1 MSVNKLLNLSCN
13 TLYVSMFNTLIKY
26 EIVCIYKNV
35 YGVLYIMLFNND
47 YLYYRLMHALFHIR
61 TVIIQR
67 DRYRPEG

>member
-35 YGVLYIMLFNND
+35 YGVLYIILFNND
-47 YLYYRLMHALFHIR
+47 YL
-61 TVIIQR
+61 
-67 DRYRPEG
+67 